1 MVSWD
6 RDRVSTVDSI
16 DVPATPSSAELRDAY
31 AEEVRALTYGLVAMR
46 ADSLVIGRIE
56 LLRFGAPKVTGRSV
70 QWSIQG
76 GLLSGRPGGTLRVEA
91 RDGRV
96 TSSLE
101 GWTPRLPRPLYV
113 PTQLQVHLLFT
124 RLYLL
129 RLRGREPAPRPRAA
143 HGDRINAAAIDVAFC
158 LTLAALTGQR
168 RRPRRVVAIAAI
180 YHVACWSTSGRTLGG
195 LVMRQR
201 VVAVDGSRLT
211 PAQALLR
218 LALLPASWV
227 TRRPLHDELAGTD
240 VVRDKPTD
248 EVGL

>member
-1 MVSWD
+1 MVIW
-6 RDRVSTVDSI
+6 RGGRVSTEDSI
-16 DVPATPSSAELRDAY
+16 EVPATPSGADLRDAY
-31 AEEVRALTYGLVAMR
+31 AEEVRAFTYGLVAMR
-46 ADSLVIGRIE
+46 GDSLVIGRVE
-56 LLRFGAPKVTGRSV
+56 LLRFGPPKVTGSSV
-70 QWSIQG
+70 EWSMQG
-76 GLLSGRPGGTLRVEA
+76 GLLSGRPGGRLRVEA

-96 TSSLE
+96 VASLE

-113 PTQLQVHLLFT
+113 PTHLQIHLLFT

-129 RLRGREPAPRPRAA
+129 RLRGRKPAPGPRAA
-143 HGDRINAAAIDVAFC
+143 RRDRLNAAAIDVAFC
-158 LTLAALTGQR
+158 LTLAGLTGR
-168 RRPRRVVAIAAI
+168 RGPRRVLAIAAI
-180 YHVACWSTSGRTLGG
+180 YHVACWSTGGRTLGG

-227 TRRPLHDELAGTD
+227 TGRPVHDELAATD
-240 VVRDKPTD
+240 VVSDSVD